1 MNKPVQKQLDIRVYL
16 SDEEEKSLKSK
27 MDESIRNF
35 YQMNEEYVL
44 NKNLVTLECH
54 KHFQEVRFQIDE
66 HREELKK
73 KIDDISLEMIE

>member
-1 MNKPVQKQLDIRVYL
+1 
-16 SDEEEKSLKSK
+16 
-27 MDESIRNF
+27 
-35 YQMNEEYVL
+35 MNEEYVL

-73 KIDDISLEMIE
+73 KIDDISLEMIERAKKYEDLYLKSLNEK